1 MPFKLFVCC
10 FFVVIPFCAP
20 IELPWDKDDDCIN
33 AIRYRDGTPPPELVE
48 FVYANVRESSQQDQ
62 AKKADIVKN
71 TYRED
76 CLGGGSFRTDFLGCQ
91 TLMCKDKN
99 GNDIFRVNACVQKT
113 NRCPQKFHDIC
124 KAKGGEGNCEFCSK
138 LVDDKICNSL
148 PEKINLDQS
157 HPVVEPTK
165 LTIVIE
171 PQVIS
176 GVGGKKMTV
185 FSSPFYI
192 IVFGAMAAYFMALI
206 R

>member
-1 MPFKLFVCC
+1 MRFQLSVL
-10 FFVVIPFCAP
+10 FFVIQFYLRLSPC
-20 IELPWDKDDDCIN
+20 ICDLEDEDDCIN
-33 AIRYRDGTPPPELVE
+33 AIRYRDFTPPPELVE
-48 FVYANVRESSQQDQ
+48 FVYANVRPESQGA

-71 TYRED
+71 TYKED
-76 CLGGGSFRTDFLGCQ
+76 CLPE
-91 TLMCKDKN
+91 N
-99 GNDIFRVNACVQKT
+99 GNDIFRVNVCVQDNYK
-113 NRCPQKFHDIC
+113 CPQKFHDIC
-124 KAKGGEGNCEFCSK
+124 NAKGGEGKCEFCSK
-138 LVDDKICNSL
+138 LVDNKVCNSL

-157 HPVVEPTK
+157 HPVPEPTK

-176 GVGGKKMTV
+176 GVGVTKTTV

>member
-20 IELPWDKDDDCIN
+20 FNWPWEESKDDCIN
-33 AIRYRDGTPPPELVE
+33 ALRYRDGTPPPELVE
-48 FVYANVRESSQQDQ
+48 FAYANVRPEYQDK
-62 AKKADIVKN
+62 AKKEDIVKN
-71 TYRED
+71 TYQED
-76 CLGGGSFRTDFLGCQ
+76 CLPGAFIGIGYMGCQ
-91 TLMCKDKN
+91 TLVCKDKN
-99 GNDIFRVNACVQKT
+99 GNDIFRVNACVQDK
-113 NRCPQKFHDIC
+113 NKCPQKFHDIC
-124 KAKGGEGNCEFCSK
+124 KAKGGEGNCEFCSEM
-138 LVDDKICNSL
+138 VDKKVCNSL

-157 HPVVEPTK
+157 HPVPEPTK

-176 GVGGKKMTV
+176 GVGVTKTTV
-185 FSSPFYI
+185 FSSHFYI